1 MVERAIGDE
10 ILTAGEKR
18 VFAAVK
24 EAMTVW
30 LDTARALVLR
40 TELPAKARTILDSS
54 LTAAGEDEYVPDP
67 DDIQASFPVWEAM
80 LTDEILPTV
89 ALSFGEG
96 FLASSRAADISAI
109 AHQER
114 HLEEVFDR
122 LKIWPV
128 GAFEELRPELLESLA
143 NGESI
148 DQTRDR
154 IGRVLSIDAPS
165 QRIRADIS
173 DVDRRLADPDT
184 PRSDLVSLRAERR
197 RLWNSHD
204 EALQEWQWKAR
215 RIARTEVQGAVEGG
229 SQAAA
234 AEIAAVTGEQMYKQW
249 LATSD
254 ERTRRSHS
262 VADGQIVRI
271 EDKFRVGGSS
281 LDHPADPR
289 GRDKEIINCVTGD
302 ALLAWPG
309 DHVVNATRRRQ
320 EGTFVHLH
328 TIDGHDLT
336 VTPNHPVLTLRG
348 YVPAG
353 FLEPGQQLI
362 ATCIPVT
369 PEIQDGP
376 PRADETFRAA
386 RMNGVGQRVVGSGV
400 QFHGDPSA
408 GAEVEIVWTDGELWE
423 QDEIASRGSFHDPRF
438 FRLHDAQSS
447 GAGSGGSMGGLAS
460 GSVPRSDPRA
470 GSVGSPGN
478 VGGSCE
484 VPAFVVG
491 EPGHTDP
498 VSFGP
503 GSGREGKLVKAAHD
517 CGTRDPETLA
527 HLQDADSLGMQLS
540 EISHIDLFTGS
551 HEVYNL
557 TTGREWYT
565 ANGIAL
571 HNCRCTTRILDQ
583 SEVDDELG
591 GKWGNL
597 GVRPMS
603 ARMGPDPDESIDAAI
618 GALAAEQRGEKAE
631 WPKPVAPPAPKK
643 AKAKNEFAGRSL
655 DSLQNDMIRM
665 VEDPNMDEATF
676 TRLADEID
684 RREIKNAAARA
695 QRATQRAAIRATQ
708 EDEYFRLTEGGMD
721 DLEATSKAFGIPLDR
736 LKRQRATEWLRAQG
750 AQGKSLPALIKD
762 YHLDIVLEETMRAEA
777 ATNGVMFKRQFLGKG
792 GTYPFS
798 SENLWRMPDD
808 KAREYA
814 SEELL
819 AHWDQ
824 FGRTTQE
831 QIKANAMNDFDS
843 LRNIRSASRDF
854 NA

>member
-1 MVERAIGDE
+1 MTDPWMVERAIGDE

-18 VFAAVK
+18 IFAAVK

-289 GRDKEIINCVTGD
+289 GRDKEIINC
-302 ALLAWPG
+302 
-309 DHVVNATRRRQ
+309 
-320 EGTFVHLH
+320 
-328 TIDGHDLT
+328 
-336 VTPNHPVLTLRG
+336 
-348 YVPAG
+348 
-353 FLEPGQQLI
+353 
-362 ATCIPVT
+362 
-369 PEIQDGP
+369 
-376 PRADETFRAA
+376 
-386 RMNGVGQRVVGSGV
+386 
-400 QFHGDPSA
+400 
-408 GAEVEIVWTDGELWE
+408 
-423 QDEIASRGSFHDPRF
+423 
-438 FRLHDAQSS
+438 
-447 GAGSGGSMGGLAS
+447 
-460 GSVPRSDPRA
+460 
-470 GSVGSPGN
+470 
-478 VGGSCE
+478 
-484 VPAFVVG
+484 
-491 EPGHTDP
+491 
-498 VSFGP
+498 
-503 GSGREGKLVKAAHD
+503 
-517 CGTRDPETLA
+517 
-527 HLQDADSLGMQLS
+527 
-540 EISHIDLFTGS
+540 
-551 HEVYNL
+551 
-557 TTGREWYT
+557 
-565 ANGIAL
+565 
-571 HNCRCTTRILDQ
+571 RCTTRILDQ

-618 GALAAEQRGEKAE
+618 GALAAEQRGETAE

>member
-1 MVERAIGDE
+1 MTDPWMVERAIGDE

-18 VFAAVK
+18 IFAAVK

-289 GRDKEIINCVTGD
+289 GRDKEIINC
-302 ALLAWPG
+302 
-309 DHVVNATRRRQ
+309 
-320 EGTFVHLH
+320 
-328 TIDGHDLT
+328 
-336 VTPNHPVLTLRG
+336 
-348 YVPAG
+348 
-353 FLEPGQQLI
+353 
-362 ATCIPVT
+362 
-369 PEIQDGP
+369 
-376 PRADETFRAA
+376 
-386 RMNGVGQRVVGSGV
+386 
-400 QFHGDPSA
+400 
-408 GAEVEIVWTDGELWE
+408 
-423 QDEIASRGSFHDPRF
+423 
-438 FRLHDAQSS
+438 
-447 GAGSGGSMGGLAS
+447 
-460 GSVPRSDPRA
+460 
-470 GSVGSPGN
+470 
-478 VGGSCE
+478 
-484 VPAFVVG
+484 
-491 EPGHTDP
+491 
-498 VSFGP
+498 
-503 GSGREGKLVKAAHD
+503 
-517 CGTRDPETLA
+517 
-527 HLQDADSLGMQLS
+527 
-540 EISHIDLFTGS
+540 
-551 HEVYNL
+551 
-557 TTGREWYT
+557 
-565 ANGIAL
+565 
-571 HNCRCTTRILDQ
+571 RCTTRILDQ

-684 RREIKNAAARA
+684 RREIKNAAART

-721 DLEATSKAFGIPLDR
+721 DLEATSKAFAIPLDR

>member
-1 MVERAIGDE
+1 MTDPWMVERAIGDE

-18 VFAAVK
+18 IFAAVK

-40 TELPAKARTILDSS
+40 TELPAKARMILDSS

-80 LTDEILPTV
+80 LTEEILPTV

-281 LDHPADPR
+281 LEHPADPR
-289 GRDKEIINCVTGD
+289 GRDKEII
-302 ALLAWPG
+302 
-309 DHVVNATRRRQ
+309 
-320 EGTFVHLH
+320 
-328 TIDGHDLT
+328 
-336 VTPNHPVLTLRG
+336 
-348 YVPAG
+348 
-353 FLEPGQQLI
+353 
-362 ATCIPVT
+362 
-369 PEIQDGP
+369 
-376 PRADETFRAA
+376 
-386 RMNGVGQRVVGSGV
+386 
-400 QFHGDPSA
+400 
-408 GAEVEIVWTDGELWE
+408 
-423 QDEIASRGSFHDPRF
+423 
-438 FRLHDAQSS
+438 
-447 GAGSGGSMGGLAS
+447 
-460 GSVPRSDPRA
+460 
-470 GSVGSPGN
+470 
-478 VGGSCE
+478 
-484 VPAFVVG
+484 
-491 EPGHTDP
+491 
-498 VSFGP
+498 
-503 GSGREGKLVKAAHD
+503 
-517 CGTRDPETLA
+517 
-527 HLQDADSLGMQLS
+527 
-540 EISHIDLFTGS
+540 
-551 HEVYNL
+551 
-557 TTGREWYT
+557 
-565 ANGIAL
+565 
-571 HNCRCTTRILDQ
+571 NCRCTTRILDQ

-721 DLEATSKAFGIPLDR
+721 DLEATSKAFAIPLDR

>member
-1 MVERAIGDE
+1 MTDPWMVERAIGDE

-289 GRDKEIINCVTGD
+289 GRDKEIINC
-302 ALLAWPG
+302 
-309 DHVVNATRRRQ
+309 
-320 EGTFVHLH
+320 
-328 TIDGHDLT
+328 
-336 VTPNHPVLTLRG
+336 
-348 YVPAG
+348 
-353 FLEPGQQLI
+353 
-362 ATCIPVT
+362 
-369 PEIQDGP
+369 
-376 PRADETFRAA
+376 
-386 RMNGVGQRVVGSGV
+386 
-400 QFHGDPSA
+400 
-408 GAEVEIVWTDGELWE
+408 
-423 QDEIASRGSFHDPRF
+423 
-438 FRLHDAQSS
+438 
-447 GAGSGGSMGGLAS
+447 
-460 GSVPRSDPRA
+460 
-470 GSVGSPGN
+470 
-478 VGGSCE
+478 
-484 VPAFVVG
+484 
-491 EPGHTDP
+491 
-498 VSFGP
+498 
-503 GSGREGKLVKAAHD
+503 
-517 CGTRDPETLA
+517 
-527 HLQDADSLGMQLS
+527 
-540 EISHIDLFTGS
+540 
-551 HEVYNL
+551 
-557 TTGREWYT
+557 
-565 ANGIAL
+565 
-571 HNCRCTTRILDQ
+571 RCTTRILDQ

-643 AKAKNEFAGRSL
+643 ANAKNEFAGRSL

-721 DLEATSKAFGIPLDR
+721 DLEATSKAFAIPLDR

>member
-1 MVERAIGDE
+1 MTDPWMVERAIGDE

-18 VFAAVK
+18 IFAAVK

-80 LTDEILPTV
+80 LTEEILPTV

-289 GRDKEIINCVTGD
+289 GRDKEIINC
-302 ALLAWPG
+302 
-309 DHVVNATRRRQ
+309 
-320 EGTFVHLH
+320 
-328 TIDGHDLT
+328 
-336 VTPNHPVLTLRG
+336 
-348 YVPAG
+348 
-353 FLEPGQQLI
+353 
-362 ATCIPVT
+362 
-369 PEIQDGP
+369 
-376 PRADETFRAA
+376 
-386 RMNGVGQRVVGSGV
+386 
-400 QFHGDPSA
+400 
-408 GAEVEIVWTDGELWE
+408 
-423 QDEIASRGSFHDPRF
+423 
-438 FRLHDAQSS
+438 
-447 GAGSGGSMGGLAS
+447 
-460 GSVPRSDPRA
+460 
-470 GSVGSPGN
+470 
-478 VGGSCE
+478 
-484 VPAFVVG
+484 
-491 EPGHTDP
+491 
-498 VSFGP
+498 
-503 GSGREGKLVKAAHD
+503 
-517 CGTRDPETLA
+517 
-527 HLQDADSLGMQLS
+527 
-540 EISHIDLFTGS
+540 
-551 HEVYNL
+551 
-557 TTGREWYT
+557 
-565 ANGIAL
+565 
-571 HNCRCTTRILDQ
+571 RCTTRILDQ

-618 GALAAEQRGEKAE
+618 GALAAEQRGETAE

-684 RREIKNAAARA
+684 RREIKNAAART

-721 DLEATSKAFGIPLDR
+721 DLEATSKAFAIPLDR

>member
-18 VFAAVK
+18 IFAAVK

-289 GRDKEIINCVTGD
+289 GRDKEIINC
-302 ALLAWPG
+302 
-309 DHVVNATRRRQ
+309 
-320 EGTFVHLH
+320 
-328 TIDGHDLT
+328 
-336 VTPNHPVLTLRG
+336 
-348 YVPAG
+348 
-353 FLEPGQQLI
+353 
-362 ATCIPVT
+362 
-369 PEIQDGP
+369 
-376 PRADETFRAA
+376 
-386 RMNGVGQRVVGSGV
+386 
-400 QFHGDPSA
+400 
-408 GAEVEIVWTDGELWE
+408 
-423 QDEIASRGSFHDPRF
+423 
-438 FRLHDAQSS
+438 
-447 GAGSGGSMGGLAS
+447 
-460 GSVPRSDPRA
+460 
-470 GSVGSPGN
+470 
-478 VGGSCE
+478 
-484 VPAFVVG
+484 
-491 EPGHTDP
+491 
-498 VSFGP
+498 
-503 GSGREGKLVKAAHD
+503 
-517 CGTRDPETLA
+517 
-527 HLQDADSLGMQLS
+527 
-540 EISHIDLFTGS
+540 
-551 HEVYNL
+551 
-557 TTGREWYT
+557 
-565 ANGIAL
+565 
-571 HNCRCTTRILDQ
+571 RCTTRILDQ

-618 GALAAEQRGEKAE
+618 GALAAEQRGETAE

-684 RREIKNAAARA
+684 RREIKNAAART

-721 DLEATSKAFGIPLDR
+721 DLEATSKAFAIPLDR

>member
-1 MVERAIGDE
+1 MTDPWMVERAIGDE

-18 VFAAVK
+18 IFAAVK

-289 GRDKEIINCVTGD
+289 GRDKEIINC
-302 ALLAWPG
+302 
-309 DHVVNATRRRQ
+309 
-320 EGTFVHLH
+320 
-328 TIDGHDLT
+328 
-336 VTPNHPVLTLRG
+336 
-348 YVPAG
+348 
-353 FLEPGQQLI
+353 
-362 ATCIPVT
+362 
-369 PEIQDGP
+369 
-376 PRADETFRAA
+376 
-386 RMNGVGQRVVGSGV
+386 
-400 QFHGDPSA
+400 
-408 GAEVEIVWTDGELWE
+408 
-423 QDEIASRGSFHDPRF
+423 
-438 FRLHDAQSS
+438 
-447 GAGSGGSMGGLAS
+447 
-460 GSVPRSDPRA
+460 
-470 GSVGSPGN
+470 
-478 VGGSCE
+478 
-484 VPAFVVG
+484 
-491 EPGHTDP
+491 
-498 VSFGP
+498 
-503 GSGREGKLVKAAHD
+503 
-517 CGTRDPETLA
+517 
-527 HLQDADSLGMQLS
+527 
-540 EISHIDLFTGS
+540 
-551 HEVYNL
+551 
-557 TTGREWYT
+557 
-565 ANGIAL
+565 
-571 HNCRCTTRILDQ
+571 RCTTRILDQ

-618 GALAAEQRGEKAE
+618 GALAAEQRGETAE

-721 DLEATSKAFGIPLDR
+721 DLEATSKAFAIPLDR

>member
-18 VFAAVK
+18 IFAAVK

-289 GRDKEIINCVTGD
+289 GRDKEIINC
-302 ALLAWPG
+302 
-309 DHVVNATRRRQ
+309 
-320 EGTFVHLH
+320 
-328 TIDGHDLT
+328 
-336 VTPNHPVLTLRG
+336 
-348 YVPAG
+348 
-353 FLEPGQQLI
+353 
-362 ATCIPVT
+362 
-369 PEIQDGP
+369 
-376 PRADETFRAA
+376 
-386 RMNGVGQRVVGSGV
+386 
-400 QFHGDPSA
+400 
-408 GAEVEIVWTDGELWE
+408 
-423 QDEIASRGSFHDPRF
+423 
-438 FRLHDAQSS
+438 
-447 GAGSGGSMGGLAS
+447 
-460 GSVPRSDPRA
+460 
-470 GSVGSPGN
+470 
-478 VGGSCE
+478 
-484 VPAFVVG
+484 
-491 EPGHTDP
+491 
-498 VSFGP
+498 
-503 GSGREGKLVKAAHD
+503 
-517 CGTRDPETLA
+517 
-527 HLQDADSLGMQLS
+527 
-540 EISHIDLFTGS
+540 
-551 HEVYNL
+551 
-557 TTGREWYT
+557 
-565 ANGIAL
+565 
-571 HNCRCTTRILDQ
+571 RCTTRILDQ

-618 GALAAEQRGEKAE
+618 GALAAEQRGETAE

-684 RREIKNAAARA
+684 RREIKNAAART

>member
-1 MVERAIGDE
+1 MTDPWMVERAIGDE

-289 GRDKEIINCVTGD
+289 GRDKEIINC
-302 ALLAWPG
+302 
-309 DHVVNATRRRQ
+309 
-320 EGTFVHLH
+320 
-328 TIDGHDLT
+328 
-336 VTPNHPVLTLRG
+336 
-348 YVPAG
+348 
-353 FLEPGQQLI
+353 
-362 ATCIPVT
+362 
-369 PEIQDGP
+369 
-376 PRADETFRAA
+376 
-386 RMNGVGQRVVGSGV
+386 
-400 QFHGDPSA
+400 
-408 GAEVEIVWTDGELWE
+408 
-423 QDEIASRGSFHDPRF
+423 
-438 FRLHDAQSS
+438 
-447 GAGSGGSMGGLAS
+447 
-460 GSVPRSDPRA
+460 
-470 GSVGSPGN
+470 
-478 VGGSCE
+478 
-484 VPAFVVG
+484 
-491 EPGHTDP
+491 
-498 VSFGP
+498 
-503 GSGREGKLVKAAHD
+503 
-517 CGTRDPETLA
+517 
-527 HLQDADSLGMQLS
+527 
-540 EISHIDLFTGS
+540 
-551 HEVYNL
+551 
-557 TTGREWYT
+557 
-565 ANGIAL
+565 
-571 HNCRCTTRILDQ
+571 RCTTRILDQ

-618 GALAAEQRGEKAE
+618 GALAAEQRGETAE

-684 RREIKNAAARA
+684 RREIKNAAART

>member
-1 MVERAIGDE
+1 MTDPWMVERAIGDE

-18 VFAAVK
+18 IFAAVK

-289 GRDKEIINCVTGD
+289 GRDKEIINC
-302 ALLAWPG
+302 
-309 DHVVNATRRRQ
+309 
-320 EGTFVHLH
+320 
-328 TIDGHDLT
+328 
-336 VTPNHPVLTLRG
+336 
-348 YVPAG
+348 
-353 FLEPGQQLI
+353 
-362 ATCIPVT
+362 
-369 PEIQDGP
+369 
-376 PRADETFRAA
+376 
-386 RMNGVGQRVVGSGV
+386 
-400 QFHGDPSA
+400 
-408 GAEVEIVWTDGELWE
+408 
-423 QDEIASRGSFHDPRF
+423 
-438 FRLHDAQSS
+438 
-447 GAGSGGSMGGLAS
+447 
-460 GSVPRSDPRA
+460 
-470 GSVGSPGN
+470 
-478 VGGSCE
+478 
-484 VPAFVVG
+484 
-491 EPGHTDP
+491 
-498 VSFGP
+498 
-503 GSGREGKLVKAAHD
+503 
-517 CGTRDPETLA
+517 
-527 HLQDADSLGMQLS
+527 
-540 EISHIDLFTGS
+540 
-551 HEVYNL
+551 
-557 TTGREWYT
+557 
-565 ANGIAL
+565 
-571 HNCRCTTRILDQ
+571 RCTTRILDQ

-721 DLEATSKAFGIPLDR
+721 DLEATSKAFAIPLDR

-777 ATNGVMFKRQFLGKG
+777 ATNGVMFKRQYLGKG

-798 SENLWRMPDD
+798 AENLWRMPED
-808 KAREYA
+808 KAREHA

-854 NA
+854 HA

>member
-1 MVERAIGDE
+1 MTDPWMVERAIGDE

-18 VFAAVK
+18 IFAAVK

-289 GRDKEIINCVTGD
+289 GRDKEIINC
-302 ALLAWPG
+302 
-309 DHVVNATRRRQ
+309 
-320 EGTFVHLH
+320 
-328 TIDGHDLT
+328 
-336 VTPNHPVLTLRG
+336 
-348 YVPAG
+348 
-353 FLEPGQQLI
+353 
-362 ATCIPVT
+362 
-369 PEIQDGP
+369 
-376 PRADETFRAA
+376 
-386 RMNGVGQRVVGSGV
+386 
-400 QFHGDPSA
+400 
-408 GAEVEIVWTDGELWE
+408 
-423 QDEIASRGSFHDPRF
+423 
-438 FRLHDAQSS
+438 
-447 GAGSGGSMGGLAS
+447 
-460 GSVPRSDPRA
+460 
-470 GSVGSPGN
+470 
-478 VGGSCE
+478 
-484 VPAFVVG
+484 
-491 EPGHTDP
+491 
-498 VSFGP
+498 
-503 GSGREGKLVKAAHD
+503 
-517 CGTRDPETLA
+517 
-527 HLQDADSLGMQLS
+527 
-540 EISHIDLFTGS
+540 
-551 HEVYNL
+551 
-557 TTGREWYT
+557 
-565 ANGIAL
+565 
-571 HNCRCTTRILDQ
+571 RCTTRILDQ

-618 GALAAEQRGEKAE
+618 GALAAEQRGETAE

-684 RREIKNAAARA
+684 RREIKNAAART

>member
-1 MVERAIGDE
+1 MTDPWMVERAIGDE

-18 VFAAVK
+18 IFAAVK

-289 GRDKEIINCVTGD
+289 GRDKEII
-302 ALLAWPG
+302 
-309 DHVVNATRRRQ
+309 
-320 EGTFVHLH
+320 
-328 TIDGHDLT
+328 
-336 VTPNHPVLTLRG
+336 
-348 YVPAG
+348 
-353 FLEPGQQLI
+353 
-362 ATCIPVT
+362 
-369 PEIQDGP
+369 
-376 PRADETFRAA
+376 
-386 RMNGVGQRVVGSGV
+386 
-400 QFHGDPSA
+400 
-408 GAEVEIVWTDGELWE
+408 
-423 QDEIASRGSFHDPRF
+423 
-438 FRLHDAQSS
+438 
-447 GAGSGGSMGGLAS
+447 
-460 GSVPRSDPRA
+460 
-470 GSVGSPGN
+470 
-478 VGGSCE
+478 
-484 VPAFVVG
+484 
-491 EPGHTDP
+491 
-498 VSFGP
+498 
-503 GSGREGKLVKAAHD
+503 
-517 CGTRDPETLA
+517 
-527 HLQDADSLGMQLS
+527 
-540 EISHIDLFTGS
+540 
-551 HEVYNL
+551 
-557 TTGREWYT
+557 
-565 ANGIAL
+565 
-571 HNCRCTTRILDQ
+571 NCRCTTRILDQ